1 MTTVRAITE
10 EPVVQRRSRLLETGL
25 ALVEDVRANTRPGG
39 AAAEGFSPE
48 AQLVLPYRGLFVWEV
63 GRDAVVGDPNQA
75 LFVAPGEEFRMMQPV
90 PGGYAELIV
99 TPDEALLEELLGGPG
114 RSARLHPLFRRRAR
128 RIDST
133 LQLARARF
141 LGLTRAGAEPLEAE
155 ELLLSLLRAVLGE
168 QPPAAPPARCTQR
181 LIDRAKTYLAAELGG
196 SIGLAEVA
204 RAVGASPGY
213 LTQLFRAV
221 EGIPLHAYLTQLR
234 LAQALVELPHAED
247 LTALALELG
256 FSSHSHFSAR
266 FRRAFRLT
274 PSEFRRSCRRTVP
287 ALPV

>member
-1 MTTVRAITE
+1 
-10 EPVVQRRSRLLETGL
+10 
-25 ALVEDVRANTRPGG
+25 
-39 AAAEGFSPE
+39 
-48 AQLVLPYRGLFVWEV
+48 
-63 GRDAVVGDPNQA
+63 
-75 LFVAPGEEFRMMQPV
+75 VAPGEEFRMMQPV
-90 PGGYAELIV
+90 SGGYAELIV
-99 TPDEALLEELLGGPG
+99 TPEESLLEELLGGPG

-128 RIDST
+128 RIDPT

-155 ELLLSLLRAVLGE
+155 ELLLSLLRAALGE
-168 QPPAAPPARCTQR
+168 QRPLVPPARCTQR
-181 LIDRAKTYLAAELGG
+181 LIDRTKTYLAAELGG
-196 SIGLAEVA
+196 SIGLADIA

-221 EGIPLHAYLTQLR
+221 EGIPLHGYLTQLR

-266 FRRAFRLT
+266 FRRAFGLT

-287 ALPV
+287 ALPI

>member
-1 MTTVRAITE
+1 MTTVRLLSDD
-10 EPVVQRRSRLLETGL
+10 PVGQRRTSLLETGL
-25 ALVEDVRANTRPGG
+25 ALVEDVRSNAHAGSLG
-39 AAAEGFSPE
+39 AEGFSAEP
-48 AQLVLPYRGLFVWEV
+48 QLVLPYRGLFVWEV

-75 LFVAPGEEFRMMQPV
+75 LFVAPGEEFRMRHPL

-99 TPDEALLEELLGGPG
+99 TPGESLLDELTGGRA

-128 RIDST
+128 RIDPG

-141 LGLTRAGAEPLEAE
+141 LGMAAEGSEPLEAE
-155 ELLLSLLRAVLGE
+155 ELLLSLLRSALDEEPSAV
-168 QPPAAPPARCTQR
+168 QPARCTQR
-181 LIDRAKTYLAAELGG
+181 LMERAKMFLAAELGR
-196 SIGLAEVA
+196 SIGLLEIAS
-204 RAVGASPGY
+204 AVGASPGY

-234 LAQALVELPHAED
+234 LAHALVELPGAED

-266 FRRAFRLT
+266 FRRAFGLT
-274 PSEFRRSCRRTVP
+274 PSEFRRSCRRTCP
-287 ALPV
+287 PLPV